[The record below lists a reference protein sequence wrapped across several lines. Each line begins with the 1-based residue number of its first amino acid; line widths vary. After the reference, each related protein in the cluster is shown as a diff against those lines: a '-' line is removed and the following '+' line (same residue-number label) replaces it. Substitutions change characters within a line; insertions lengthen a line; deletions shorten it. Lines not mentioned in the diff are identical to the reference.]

1 MTKQYALS
9 KTQKKFTNLMDGKVV
24 SHATVSSII
33 DYYESMLSNTPA
45 PKTNRLSGI
54 EQNFI
59 EDEINEYITDEDNE
73 WGI

>member
-1 MTKQYALS
+1 MTKQDALS

-33 DYYESMLSNTPA
+33 AYYESLLSNTPV

-59 EDEINEYITDEDNE
+59 EDEINEYVNDEDNE